1 MSNPNRRRPVPMGDT
16 AEQPPAASAEAATVS
31 VNSAPAPLAGDAT
44 VAGEAATPAP
54 AAAASAEQPPAAPPV
69 ADGEQVEARALIDF
83 EGYEANDVVIAAAD
97 DIERWRNAGLV
108 DPHPDA
114 VAYAKSLIG

>member
-1 MSNPNRRRPVPMGDT
+1 MSNPNKRRPVPIGDN
-16 AEQPPAASAEAATVS
+16 AEQPPAASADAAAVSVDSATATAAVAVGDANAAT
-31 VNSAPAPLAGDAT
+31 G
-44 VAGEAATPAP
+44 
-54 AAAASAEQPPAAPPV
+54 AAASAEQPPSAPPV

-83 EGYEANDVVIAAAD
+83 EGYEANDVVIAAPE
-97 DIERWRNAGLV
+97 DIERWRDAGLV